1 MVHVDIV
8 GPLRP
13 SQGFTYLFTCI
24 DRWPEAF
31 PITNIEAHT
40 VAQAFI
46 SGWIARFGVPT
57 TITTDRGSQ
66 FESTLWQYLIS
77 TLGANRIR
85 TTAHH
90 PCLNGLVERLHRQLK
105 AALKAY
111 PQPHKWTETLPL
123 VLLGI
128 HTALTQDIKCTT
140 AELVYGTTLR
150 LPGEFFSPS
159 PSSNPLNLSQ
169 YVTQYWK
176 TSLITALLIL
186 RLWPCKVTAG
196 VLGQKLLFALA

>member
-1 MVHVDIV
+1 MIHVDIV
-8 GPLRP
+8 GQLPP
-13 SQGFTYLFTCI
+13 SQGFTYLLTCI
-24 DRWPEAF
+24 GHYTRWPEAF
-31 PITNIEAHT
+31 SITNIEAQT

-46 SGWIARFGVPT
+46 SGWIASFGVPT

-111 PQPHKWTETLPL
+111 PQPHKWTGTLPL

-128 HTALTQDIKCTT
+128 YI
-140 AELVYGTTLR
+140 
-150 LPGEFFSPS
+150 
-159 PSSNPLNLSQ
+159 
-169 YVTQYWK
+169 
-176 TSLITALLIL
+176 LL
-186 RLWPCKVTAG
+186 
-196 VLGQKLLFALA
+196 